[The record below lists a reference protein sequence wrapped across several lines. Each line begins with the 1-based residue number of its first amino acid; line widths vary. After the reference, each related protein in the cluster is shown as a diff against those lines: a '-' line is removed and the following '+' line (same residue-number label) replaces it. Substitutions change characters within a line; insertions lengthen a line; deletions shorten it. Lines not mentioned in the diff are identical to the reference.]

1 MIPAA
6 FSLFLYLLLL
16 LFLFSFCVFFFCYFR
31 LLIML
36 FFKKI
41 FYLIFFFMKIIFSC
55 SGMFRNVPCPGF
67 TNVRPFNRDFV
78 FERVCFSCYAC
89 G

>member
-1 MIPAA
+1 M
-6 FSLFLYLLLL
+6 
-16 LFLFSFCVFFFCYFR
+16 FFFCYFR

-78 FERVCFSCYAC
+78 FERVCFSCYAY